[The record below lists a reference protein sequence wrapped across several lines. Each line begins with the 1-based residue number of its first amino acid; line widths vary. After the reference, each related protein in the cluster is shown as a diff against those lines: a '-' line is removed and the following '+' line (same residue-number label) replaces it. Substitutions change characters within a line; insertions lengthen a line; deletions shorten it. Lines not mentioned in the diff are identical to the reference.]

1 MFEAPILAV
10 EDLDKRFRVPGGL
23 FAKDAT
29 VQAVVKASLTV
40 QHRGSLGL
48 VGESGC
54 GKSTLARCLL
64 RLVEPDGGRI
74 VFEGKEVRQLG
85 GADLRAVRRRMQMI
99 FQDPYASLNP
109 RRTVAQTLAEPLRVH
124 RLARGKEVDERVED
138 SLAEVG
144 LPLDSRSRFP
154 HEFSG
159 GQRQRIGIA
168 RALILEPS
176 FIVADEPVSA
186 LDVSVQAQVLKL
198 LESLRERRALSMLF
212 VSHDLGVV
220 RHVCDRVAV
229 MYLGRIVEEG
239 PVPGIFDQPLHPYTQ
254 MLRAAS
260 PVPDPKA
267 RFALQRVTGEIPSA
281 MNPPPGCA
289 FSSRCP
295 HVMPRCREEV
305 PMLRVVE
312 SGRKAACH
320 LLDSP
325 ASVIGTANE
334 RRADAIA

>member
-1 MFEAPILAV
+1 MSEANILAV
-10 EDLDKRFRVPGGL
+10 ENLEKRFRVAGGL
-23 FAKDAT
+23 FSRD
-29 VQAVVKASLTV
+29 AVVYAVVNAGLTV
-40 QHRGSLGL
+40 PHRGSLGL

-74 VFEGKEVRQLG
+74 VFEGKEVRSLAG
-85 GADLRAVRRRMQMI
+85 PELRAVRRRMQMI
-99 FQDPYASLNP
+99 FQDPYGSLNP
-109 RRTVAQTLAEPLRVH
+109 RRTVAQTLIEPLRVH
-124 RLARGKEVDERVED
+124 RLARGKAAEERVE
-138 SLAEVG
+138 SALAEVG

-168 RALILEPS
+168 RALILEPT

-198 LESLRERRALSMLF
+198 LESIREKRALSMLF

-220 RHVCDRVAV
+220 RHVCERVAV

-239 PVPGIFDQPLHPYTQ
+239 PVPEIFDRPLHPYTQ

-281 MNPPPGCA
+281 MNPPPGCP

-295 HVMPRCREEV
+295 HVIARCREEV
-305 PMLRVVE
+305 PPLREVE
-312 SGRKAACH
+312 AGRKAACH
-320 LLDSP
+320 LL
-325 ASVIGTANE
+325 N
-334 RRADAIA
+334 